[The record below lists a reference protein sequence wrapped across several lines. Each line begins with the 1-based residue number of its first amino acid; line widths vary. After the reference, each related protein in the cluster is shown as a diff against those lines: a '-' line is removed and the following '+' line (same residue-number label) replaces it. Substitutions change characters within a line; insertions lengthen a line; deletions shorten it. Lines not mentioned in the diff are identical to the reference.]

1 MVMFVGGKLLHI
13 SVHIVSRPEVGDQLI
28 RLDVVPRMILIKSQ
42 WLERIFLTRQ
52 IIDLPEIFI
61 GIEHL

>member
-1 MVMFVGGKLLHI
+1 
-13 SVHIVSRPEVGDQLI
+13 
-28 RLDVVPRMILIKSQ
+28 MILIKSQ
-42 WLERIFLTRQ
+42 WLERIFLIYQ